1 MLEKYLVDGS
11 SVAWIRHGE
20 GMVGL
25 GCYACTDVTS
35 PAEAD
40 AWWSTLVEGLDHH
53 SQLPGVAGSGP
64 VAFGSFTFDAD
75 RTQATSRLIVPRVI
89 IGRRQGHAWLTVLGD
104 GPLEV
109 PEPASAARA
118 PKGVQIEVDEAA
130 QARWK
135 ARVAEAVHRI
145 ETNGLEKVVL
155 ARAVV
160 ATADEPID
168 ARQLVATLARDYPSC
183 WTYCIDGLV
192 GASPEMLIRR
202 ERGLATSRIL
212 AGTIRRSGSD
222 ETDLKLAS
230 ALARSSKNL
239 AEHELAVES
248 VAEALAPLC
257 SGMNVP
263 ESPYVL
269 ELPNVLHLATD
280 VTAVA
285 HKKAGALRLSAA
297 LHPSAAVCG
306 TPTPVARAA
315 IAELEGLDRGRY
327 SGPVGWIDA
336 RGDGEWA
343 IALRCGMI
351 DPDDA
356 RRISLFAGCGIVE
369 GSDPDEELAE
379 TQAKLVPMVN
389 ALKGH

>member
-11 SVAWIRHGE
+11 SVAWIRRGE

-75 RTQATSRLIVPRVI
+75 RTKATSRLIVPRVI

-135 ARVAEAVHRI
+135 ARMAEAVHRI

-168 ARQLVATLARDYPSC
+168 ARHLVATLARDYPSC

-192 GASPEMLIRR
+192 GASP
-202 ERGLATSRIL
+202 
-212 AGTIRRSGSD
+212 
-222 ETDLKLAS
+222 K
-230 ALARSSKNL
+230 
-239 AEHELAVES
+239 
-248 VAEALAPLC
+248 C
-257 SGMNVP
+257 
-263 ESPYVL
+263 
-269 ELPNVLHLATD
+269 
-280 VTAVA
+280 
-285 HKKAGALRLSAA
+285 
-297 LHPSAAVCG
+297 
-306 TPTPVARAA
+306 
-315 IAELEGLDRGRY
+315 
-327 SGPVGWIDA
+327 
-336 RGDGEWA
+336 
-343 IALRCGMI
+343 
-351 DPDDA
+351 
-356 RRISLFAGCGIVE
+356 
-369 GSDPDEELAE
+369 
-379 TQAKLVPMVN
+379 
-389 ALKGH
+389 